1 MQRIKEETISKGLH
15 SRVGV
20 GFGARSNDVAMAI
33 LQMNA
38 ELLVS
43 NWKEPVQRLV
53 SLQLEVEEEIH
64 LGIRNEVGIL
74 ALHDPLIL

>member
-1 MQRIKEETISKGLH
+1 
-15 SRVGV
+15 
-20 GFGARSNDVAMAI
+20 MAI